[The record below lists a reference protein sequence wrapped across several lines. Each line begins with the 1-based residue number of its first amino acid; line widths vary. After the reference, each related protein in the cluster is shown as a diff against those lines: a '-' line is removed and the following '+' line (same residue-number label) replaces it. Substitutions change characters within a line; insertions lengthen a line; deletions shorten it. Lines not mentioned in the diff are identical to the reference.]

1 MYEDLRSKVFD
12 HKLKF
17 SKKLKDLI
25 VSDFSNVHRI
35 VSEAGKVSYEA
46 GRNADGHSDATSAI
60 VLALR
65 AAHDLEYSTQ
75 EPLSYMRF
83 SPLGQWRSRL
93 V

>member
-17 SKKLKDLI
+17 SRKLKDLV

-46 GRNADGHSDATSAI
+46 GRTADGHSDATSAI

-65 AAHDLEYSTQ
+65 AVHDMEYGAQ
-75 EPLSYMRF
+75 EPLTYVRP
-83 SPLGQWRSRL
+83 SPFGAWRSRL
-93 V
+93 I